1 MKGNNK
7 KLAVFVSIAAIA
19 MFISVAMASADDEGY
34 KTIQEDYA
42 IAGSAASL
50 VAILGFNASLQPNG
64 GAAGPWLVGPNTWS
78 GVLTFN
84 KDGTGSFTG
93 IFRVFEVYSSA
104 IGAPPD
110 GGSGNLSWDFTYTI
124 DKGNITFTYVKGSF
138 ELDWTSGPSAPGKV
152 YATITQP
159 WDGVIS
165 SDRKNIALFWGP
177 LILDLTSDKANTTP
191 TGVQSMTQAALQ
203 GFKIAKTFGE
213 TEKGRKEE

>member
-1 MKGNNK
+1 MKGNIK
-7 KLAVFVSIAAIA
+7 RSTVPVIMVAIA
-19 MFISVAMASADDEGY
+19 MFIVVGMASAGG
-34 KTIQEDYA
+34 KTIQGNYA
-42 IAGSAASL
+42 FTGSGTC
-50 VAILGFNASLQPNG
+50 VFGILGLNDSLQPNG
-64 GAAGPWLVGPNTWS
+64 GPAGPWFIGPNSWS

-110 GGSGNLSWDFTYTI
+110 GGSGNLSWGFTYII
-124 DKGNITFTYVKGSF
+124 DRGNITFTYVKGSF
-138 ELDWTSGPSAPGKV
+138 ELDWTSGPNAPGKV

-165 SDRKNIALFWGP
+165 SDGKIIALFWGP
-177 LILDLTSDKANTTP
+177 LILDLTSDKANTSP

-203 GFKIAKTFGE
+203 GFKIE
-213 TEKGRKEE
+213 

>member
-1 MKGNNK
+1 MKENIK
-7 KLAVFVSIAAIA
+7 RLAVFVMIAASA
-19 MFISVAMASADDEGY
+19 MFVMTMASADDD
-34 KTIQEDYA
+34 KTIQGEYA
-42 IAGSAASL
+42 IWGSAASL

-64 GAAGPWLVGPNTWS
+64 GALGPWLEGPNTWS

-93 IFRVFEVYSSA
+93 IFRAFEVYSSA

-110 GGSGNLSWDFTYTI
+110 GGSGNLSWGFTYII
-124 DKGNITFTYVKGSF
+124 DRGNITFTYVKGSF
-138 ELDWTSGPSAPGKV
+138 ELDWTSGPNAPGKV

-165 SDRKNIALFWGP
+165 SDGKIIALFWGP
-177 LILDLTSDKANTTP
+177 LILDLTSDKANTSP

-203 GFKIAKTFGE
+203 GFKIE
-213 TEKGRKEE
+213 